1 MNLLHWWVY
10 TFYGL
15 LSGVIVLVIFLAA
28 GQGAKTRNPSRFQ
41 SLMEWMLDGMRSL
54 FSGAIGEGGQQYLPV
69 ILTLFFYVLVS
80 NLLGLIPLFRSP
92 TASTSTT
99 IALGLF
105 VFVFV
110 QYVGIKHNGLG
121 GYLRHFLGPV
131 LALAPLLLIIELVG
145 EIAKPFSLGM
155 RLFGNVYGE
164 DIINDLLTKAGSHAF
179 FIPFQI
185 PVYALQIFTDL
196 IQAYIFA
203 VLAASYIAT
212 FTSGHHQDEIDIPHE
227 HENGGELK
235 GVIPAA
241 DYHKTA
247 KA

>member
-10 TFYGL
+10 TFFGL
-15 LSGVIVLVIFLAA
+15 LSGVIVFAVFTAA
-28 GQGAKTRNPSRFQ
+28 GRGATTRNPNRFQ

-54 FSGAIGEGGQQYLPV
+54 FSGAIGEGGQQYLPIV
-69 ILTLFFYVLVS
+69 LTLFFYVLIS
-80 NLLGLIPLFRSP
+80 NLLGLIPAFRSP

-99 IALGLF
+99 IALGIF
-105 VFVFV
+105 VFFLV
-110 QYVGIKHNGLG
+110 QFIGIKHNGLV
-121 GYLRHFLGPV
+121 GYLKHFLGPV

-164 DIINDLLTKAGSHAF
+164 DIINDLLTKAGGHAF

-185 PVYALQIFTDL
+185 PVYALQIFTDV

-227 HENGGELK
+227 NETGGELK

-247 KA
+247 QA

>member
-10 TFYGL
+10 TFFGL
-15 LSGVIVLVIFLAA
+15 LSGVIVLAVFLAA
-28 GQGAKTRNPSRFQ
+28 GRNATTRNPSRFQ

-54 FSGAIGEGGQQYLPV
+54 FSGSIGEGGQQYLPI

-80 NLLGLIPLFRSP
+80 NLLGLLPAFRSP

-105 VFVFV
+105 VFVMV
-110 QYVGIKHNGLG
+110 QYIGIKHNGLG
-121 GYLRHFLGPV
+121 GYLKHFIGPVPV
-131 LALAPLLLIIELVG
+131 LAILFVIIELVG
-145 EIAKPFSLGM
+145 ELAKPFSLGM

-164 DIINDLLTKAGSHAF
+164 DIINDLLTKAGGHAL
-179 FIPFQI
+179 FIPFQL

-212 FTSGHHQDEIDIPHE
+212 FTSGHHQDEVDIPHE
-227 HENGGELK
+227 NETGGELK

-247 KA
+247 QV